1 MKIFRLKYQEGLTEL
16 DYLEQI
22 HKKVRLQETVK
33 FNGKVYMRVTPKN
46 NKYYK
51 NPYHFYVLNHDI
63 YSGNVKLF
71 DEDGELVNSICNF
84 KIEIQVW

>member
-1 MKIFRLKYQEGLTEL
+1 MKIFYLKYQEGLTEL

-22 HKKVRLQETVK
+22 YKKVKLEQTVK

-51 NPYHFYVLNHDI
+51 NPYHFYVVNRDI
-63 YSGNVKLF
+63 YSGNVKLM
-71 DEDGELVNSICNF
+71 DEDEELVNSICNY
-84 KIEIQVW
+84 KLEIES